1 MYLCG
6 DKLDIYSGE
15 DGNVVPLLALGGK
28 GVISVMANIIPKDTH
43 NLAQSFLDGDIAT
56 SRELQIKTVPI
67 EKALFCETNP
77 IPIKAAMNM
86 MGFDVGPCR
95 LPLVDMSDNGMD
107 QLRKALIEYGLI

>member
-1 MYLCG
+1 
-6 DKLDIYSGE
+6 
-15 DGNVVPLLALGGK
+15 
-28 GVISVMANIIPKDTH
+28 
-43 NLAQSFLDGDIAT
+43 
-56 SRELQIKTVPI
+56 VPI